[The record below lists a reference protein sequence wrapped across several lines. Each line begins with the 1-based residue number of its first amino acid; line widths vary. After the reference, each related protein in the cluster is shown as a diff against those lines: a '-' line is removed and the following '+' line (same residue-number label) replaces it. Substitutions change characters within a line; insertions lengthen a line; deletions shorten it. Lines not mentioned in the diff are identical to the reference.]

1 MITDWTFYA
10 IAAPAVILVGLS
22 KGGLSGLGM
31 LTMPMLTL
39 VIGPV
44 QAAGIMLPILIVQD
58 WASVWSYR
66 KSWDW
71 WNLSILVP
79 SAAVGIV
86 LGYLLAARL
95 SEASVALALGVI
107 SVVFSIRQ
115 LWLRRRPP
123 PEVIRKPSVLFGW
136 ICGIGVGFTS
146 MVAQA
151 GGPPYQIYVMPQRLP
166 RDIFVG
172 TSVVLFTLVN
182 LIKIP
187 PFLMLGQINQ
197 ASLMTSAMLMPVAVA
212 STRAGVYIVRRM
224 RGDMIY
230 TVASVLLLLVG
241 LRLTWQGMVP
251 YF

>member
-10 IAAPAVILVGLS
+10 VAIPAVTLVGLS

-31 LTMPMLTL
+31 LTMPLLTL

-58 WASVWSYR
+58 WTGIWNYR
-66 KSWDW
+66 RSFDR
-71 WNLSILVP
+71 WNLAILVP
-79 SAAVGIV
+79 SATIGI
-86 LGYLLAARL
+86 LIGYLLAARM
-95 SEASVALALGVI
+95 SDDTVALALGVI

-115 LWLRRRPP
+115 LWLRRRSVP
-123 PEVIRKPSVLFGW
+123 VDMKKPSVLFGW

-151 GGPPYQIYVMPQRLP
+151 GGPPFQIFVMPQRLP

-172 TSVVLFTLVN
+172 TGVVLFTLVN

-187 PFLMLGQINQ
+187 PFLLLGQINQ
-197 ASLMTSAMLMPVAVA
+197 GSLATSAVLMPLAIL
-212 STRAGVYIVRRM
+212 STWAGVQIVRRM
-224 RGDMIY
+224 QGDMIY

-241 LRLTWQGMVP
+241 LRLTWQGVLP
-251 YF
+251 YL